1 MSSSQERSAAVVAGL
16 DAIGLDYIL
25 HLPSSTLAGVL
36 RHFDE
41 GNDQP
46 SAQAGTVYP
55 MHRLF

>member
-1 MSSSQERSAAVVAGL
+1 MSSAQERSAAVVAGL
-16 DAIGLDYIL
+16 EAIGLDYIL

-46 SAQAGTVYP
+46 SAPAGRP
-55 MHRLF
+55 